1 MDRVNRRMR
10 ADMTEKQYDAFR
22 KEMRRL
28 RKVNGLTLTALAELA
43 ECSSAH
49 ISQIELGR
57 KYPSNEL
64 AKDIADVFGLTVS
77 EMCGSDDTREI
88 NSEIARNFG
97 KAYLEKRVARGFKM
111 SEVAGFAGITK
122 EAYMDFEGGKCSLGE
137 SVLKNLDRLYAVERE
152 IETVEVIKEVAAEC
166 PVSLDLVDKILGHIT
181 DINVSKDEQ
190 RNIFRELS
198 EARAKILETRLF
210 G

>member
-1 MDRVNRRMR
+1 MDRVNRRMK
-10 ADMTEKQYDAFR
+10 ANMTEEQHIAFR
-22 KEMRRL
+22 ERMHKL
-28 RKVNGLTLTALAELA
+28 RKANRLTLAALAELV
-43 ECSSAH
+43 ECSAAH
-49 ISQIELGR
+49 INQIENGR
-57 KYPSNEL
+57 KHPSDEL

-77 EMCGSDDTREI
+77 EMCGADIRRVDSG
-88 NSEIARNFG
+88 IAQNFG

-111 SEVAGFAGITK
+111 SEVAGFVGITR

-166 PVSLDLVDKILGHIT
+166 PVSLDLCDKILGHIT

-198 EARAKILETRLF
+198 EARAKILERQLF
-210 G
+210 D